1 MGRSWAVGFRELA
14 AESKG
19 AAVPTLALDQRLSLG
34 QGGDAL
40 RIEAL
45 VVPLNEP
52 TRGSPIPRSRP

>member
-1 MGRSWAVGFRELA
+1 MGAPRAAGFRELA

-19 AAVPTLALDQRLSLG
+19 AAVPALALDQRLSLG

-52 TRGSPIPRSRP
+52 MRGSPTPRSRP